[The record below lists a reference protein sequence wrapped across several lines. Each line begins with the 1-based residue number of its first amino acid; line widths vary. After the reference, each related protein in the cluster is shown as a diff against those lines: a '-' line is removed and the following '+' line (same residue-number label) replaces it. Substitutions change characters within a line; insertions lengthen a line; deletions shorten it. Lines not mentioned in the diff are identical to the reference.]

1 MRKKIRALLIVTM
14 ALFIFGNGAYAMSLL
29 NKVPAVTGTVIDTN
43 GLPLEGVSINVKF
56 FGTDDKLFDG
66 TKKVYTIK
74 EFNAVSDSE
83 GRYSLEGTSINLPK
97 LKSKFTSAEI
107 TFSHSNCTS
116 KMIQAVNMRVMGG
129 APGVF
134 LLGIIDAQGEFDG
147 EGSGVFP
154 AVAHAYKTMKDS
166 KFSRVYKTL
175 IEDEPMRLE
184 RTNGAN
190 SKGSRFKELYK

>member
-1 MRKKIRALLIVTM
+1 MKTKLRALLIVTM
-14 ALFIFGNGAYAMSLL
+14 ALFLVGNGAFAMSLL

-43 GLPLEGVSINVKF
+43 GLPIEGVSISVKF

-66 TKKVYTIK
+66 DKKVYTIK
-74 EFNAVSDSE
+74 ELNTVSDSD
-83 GRYSLEGTSINLPK
+83 GRYSLQGTSINLPK

-107 TFSHSNCTS
+107 TFSHSDCTS

-147 EGSGVFP
+147 EGPGVFP

-166 KFSRVYKTL
+166 KFSRVYKVL

-184 RTNGAN
+184 RVSGTD
-190 SKGSRFKELYK
+190 SRDSRFKELYK